1 MSGVKFIEEICNGCG
16 ACVEKCPFDAVDI
29 VDKIAKQ
36 KDNCTSCG
44 ACAKSC
50 PVGAIEVTRKSKKT
64 VNKEE
69 YKGVWVFIEQ
79 REGKIETVAFELLSE
94 GRKLANDLDA
104 ELCGVLLGD
113 QVSDLANDCFAYG
126 AEKVYLIEGP
136 VYKYYRAESY
146 TDAIT
151 EIIQLYKPEIL
162 LFGATNNGR
171 DFAARIAVRITT
183 GLTAD
188 CTGLSI
194 DPETKLLRQTRPAFG
209 GNIMATIL
217 CPNHR
222 PQMSTV
228 RPKVMKLEEPDYS
241 RTGEIIRH
249 ESAVKEED
257 VLTKILDVVQ
267 SVSVTVNLQDADIV
281 VSGGR
286 GIGGPEKYY
295 MIEELAEAMGGVAG
309 ASRAIVDA
317 GWVPAYRQVGQ
328 TGKTVAPKIYIACG
342 ISGAIQ
348 HLAGMT
354 SSEIIV
360 AINDD
365 PEAPIFQVATFG
377 IVADLNKVVPLLTE
391 KFKVLRQQ
399 KAMAG

>member
-1 MSGVKFIEEICNGCG
+1 MGVIFIEELCNGCG
-16 ACVEKCPFDAVDI
+16 ACLEKCPFDAIEMVDN
-29 VDKIAKQ
+29 VAHQ
-36 KDNCTSCG
+36 KDNCTDCG
-44 ACAKSC
+44 VCGKVC
-50 PVGAIEVTRKSKKT
+50 PTNAIEVKRKPKKA
-64 VNKEE
+64 VKKVV
-69 YKGVWVFIEQ
+69 YAGVWVFIEQ
-79 REGKIETVAFELLSE
+79 RDGKIETVAFELLSE
-94 GRKLANDLDA
+94 GRKLADNLGT

-113 QVSDLANDCFAYG
+113 NVSHLSKDCFAYG

-136 VYKYYRAESY
+136 VFRYYRAESY
-146 TDAIT
+146 TNAIT
-151 EIIQLYKPEIL
+151 EVINEYKPEII

-188 CTGLSI
+188 CTGLDI

-222 PQMSTV
+222 PQMATV
-228 RPKVMKLEEPDYS
+228 RPKVMKLEEPDYN
-241 RTGEIIRH
+241 RTGEIIRY
-249 ESAVKEED
+249 ESSVKEED
-257 VLTKILDVVQ
+257 ILTKILEVVQ
-267 SVSVTVNLQDADIV
+267 SVSVTANLQEADII

-286 GIGGPEKYY
+286 GSGSVEDYHL
-295 MIEELAEAMGGVAG
+295 IEELADVLGGVAG

-328 TGKTVAPKIYIACG
+328 TGKTVAPKLYIACG

-354 SSEIIV
+354 SSGIIV
-360 AINDD
+360 AINNDA
-365 PEAPIFQVATFG
+365 EAPIFQVATFG
-377 IVADLNKVVPLLTE
+377 IVADLH
-391 KFKVLRQQ
+391 KVLPILTKKIRELKQQ
-399 KAMAG
+399 